1 MQESSR
7 CGLRRF
13 QVRILTVADRFEPYA
28 NKIKDALDEHDV
40 RVEVD
45 ARTESIGYKVKEA
58 QAEKIPLIVTV
69 GEKEE
74 YSETVAIRTMDN
86 LVKFNVKIEEF
97 VQKVLSNIKRK
108 RKLRLSC
115 DWLKGRAG
123 LLKKVFKHPC
133 S

>member
-1 MQESSR
+1 M
-7 CGLRRF
+7 
-13 QVRILTVADRFEPYA
+13 ADRFEPYA

-45 ARTESIGYKVKEA
+45 ARTESIGYTVRGA
-58 QAEKIPLIVTV
+58 QAEKIPLIVTA

-97 VQKVLSNIKRK
+97 VQKVLSNIKE
-108 RKLRLSC
+108 
-115 DWLKGRAG
+115 
-123 LLKKVFKHPC
+123 KKIKVEL
-133 S
+133 